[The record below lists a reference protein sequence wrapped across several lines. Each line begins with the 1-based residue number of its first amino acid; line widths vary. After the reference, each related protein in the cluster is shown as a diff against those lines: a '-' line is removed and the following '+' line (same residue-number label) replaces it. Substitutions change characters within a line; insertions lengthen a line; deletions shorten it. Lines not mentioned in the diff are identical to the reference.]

1 MVGGVSYL
9 TPEVQA
15 LIGTE
20 LTGEPDQI
28 QSNDLRFFAEA
39 IRLGEAPKPL
49 YSDEVY
55 ARETRYGGMIAP
67 PTYFTRL
74 ARSGGYPWPIPFPA
88 AIQERP
94 GANAG
99 AVFELVEPV
108 RAGDTLQARGRV
120 AKIEER
126 KGDGGTVLLFE
137 RDFAFT
143 NQLGQY
149 VGTLRRRNL
158 KYLDCL
164 PHSRPED
171 LDAEILQR
179 AAEHDPASAIPPY
192 SKRVTLMQQNQFAGA
207 NREFGLYHMDLE
219 FARTLGLPGV
229 LVIETLKMAFVANM
243 LEDWLGE
250 AGWIRKLT
258 ISCPVLDY
266 VGDTLTSRGR
276 VVSKTVHDGMASLE
290 CAFLIEN
297 QDGRIGTTGSASVVV
312 PEGSS
317 QGWPPEFNLR

>member
-1 MVGGVSYL
+1 MVRGVSYL

-20 LTGEPDQI
+20 LTGEPDHI

-39 IRLGEAPKPL
+39 TRCGEAPMPL

-55 ARETRYGGMIAP
+55 ARGTRYGGLIAP
-67 PTYFTRL
+67 PSYFTRL
-74 ARSGGYPWPIPFPA
+74 ARSGGYPWPIPFPST
-88 AIQERP
+88 IQERP

-120 AKIEER
+120 TNIEER
-126 KGDGGTVLLFE
+126 KGGEGTVLFFE

-149 VGTLRRRNL
+149 VGTIRRRNL
-158 KYLDCL
+158 KYLDCM

-171 LDAEILQR
+171 LDAAILQR
-179 AAEHDPASAIPPY
+179 AAEQDPASVIPPY

-207 NREFGLYHMDLE
+207 NREFGQYHMDLE
-219 FARTLGLPGV
+219 FARSLGLPGV

-258 ISCPVLDY
+258 IACPVLDY
-266 VGDTLTSRGR
+266 VGDTLTGRGR
-276 VVSKTVHDGMASLE
+276 VVSKGVHDGMTRLE
-290 CAFLIEN
+290 CEFWIEN
-297 QDGRIGTTGSASVVV
+297 QDGQIGTTGSASVIVLD
-312 PEGSS
+312 GSS
-317 QGWPPEFNLR
+317 